1 VLFDLHMDHRNSRN
15 CWRSEIGS
23 RLGAQWQLKLW
34 GLPVF
39 IGIFFT
45 AYFLLLRYP
54 VFEVTLMPVT
64 AFDEAIPFQPA
75 SLGVYFSLWF
85 YVSFAAAL
93 IKTRA
98 QLITH
103 GKVAAGMGLTGFAVF
118 FFWPTAIPHAAGLRE
133 TGDVAL
139 TWLKQVD
146 AAGNA
151 CPSLHVAFAVFSGVW
166 LNRALIEMR
175 TPLVIR
181 LFNYTW
187 CAAIAYSTLS
197 TKQHVLV
204 DVIGGGI
211 LGAIAGTFGV
221 VKEKPGRGLVVAQRE
236 TAALR
241 DR

>member
-1 VLFDLHMDHRNSRN
+1 MDQRNSPN

-54 VFEVTLMPVT
+54 AFEVTLMPVT

-75 SLGVYFSLWF
+75 SLAVYFSLWF
-85 YVSFAAAL
+85 YVCLAAAL

-98 QLITH
+98 ELMTH
-103 GKVAAGMGLTGFAVF
+103 GKIAACMGLAGFTVF

-133 TGDVAL
+133 TGDVTL

-151 CPSLHVAFAVFSGVW
+151 CPSLHVAFAVFSGIW
-166 LNRALIEMR
+166 LNRALAEMR
-175 TPLVIR
+175 MPLVIR

-211 LGAIAGTFGV
+211 LGAIAGTFGI
-221 VKEKPGRGLVVAQRE
+221 VKIVPGRGDLVAQVE
-236 TAALR
+236 TATLR